1 MLITKYT
8 PECVSLIQI
17 ACRTVLKDFILY
29 VAQLMSMILWQ
40 DKVSG
45 YESERLEWESDGP
58 QLVTE
63 VLWRNGQ
70 RV

>member
-1 MLITKYT
+1 MCPSYTKKI
-8 PECVSLIQI
+8 E
-17 ACRTVLKDFILY
+17 CRTVLKDFILY
-29 VAQLMSMILWQ
+29 VAQLMSMVLWQ

-45 YESERLEWESDGP
+45 NESERLEWESDGL